1 MKGGGSNI
9 STQSIRFFF
18 LKKKCKKK
26 KNGPVG
32 EKEEVSARR
41 RNNGSDVVDIFSYL
55 ELDFPIEEA
64 VPENFGC

>member
-18 LKKKCKKK
+18 LKK